1 MEWWEFFER
10 YQDWTGITQRVKL
23 GQLREMGTG
32 EEVAIVA
39 RHMQDAQNKKLLL
52 RKAMHYGVRFSSA
65 QLDALDGELPSELAM
80 ELWEYAG
87 LPRQD

>member
-32 EEVAIVA
+32 EEVTIAA

-65 QLDALDGELPSELAM
+65 QLDALDGELPPELAM